1 MNVHTYKETNKFKS
15 DKMPFSPPS
24 QTPLQKEKK
33 RNRNKKNP
41 INKEQFLPESY
52 PDCGTPRETSFA

>member
-1 MNVHTYKETNKFKS
+1 MCIPTKKQTNSNKTKCLF
-15 DKMPFSPPS
+15 FPS
-24 QTPLQKEKK
+24 QTTLQKEQK
-33 RNRNKKNP
+33 RNRKNP